1 MINNE
6 PCNAIIPP
14 PPTEIPE
21 WVWSKKFDS
30 KPQRIKSSKLI
41 ETIIEEFYYPSKEAA
56 LKATKMAVKRK
67 PEMHFGSMADG
78 KGFNV
83 YLDGKVVVRHLIQEG
98 EASHKTKKFA
108 GNSI

>member
-1 MINNE
+1 MIIIE
-6 PCNAIIPP
+6 PYDAISPP

-21 WVWSKKFDS
+21 WVWSRKFDS

-67 PEMHFGSMADG
+67 PGMHFGSMADG

-83 YLDGKVVVRHLIQEG
+83 YLNGKVIERHLIQEG

>member
-1 MINNE
+1 MIHNE

-21 WVWSKKFDS
+21 WVWNKRFDP

-41 ETIIEEFYYPSKEAA
+41 ETIIKEFYYPSKEAA
-56 LKATKMAVKRK
+56 LKAAKMAVRRK
-67 PEMHFGSMADG
+67 KEMHFGTMVDG

-83 YLDGKVVVRHLIQEG
+83 YLNGKVVERHLIQKAE
-98 EASHKTKKFA
+98 ER
-108 GNSI
+108 